1 MIYFDDTKHPRFKM
15 THIEAGSTYLF
26 TKSGN
31 EVRAIAPTTRYRGR
45 VMWEVERVSGKS
57 AGKRMDV
64 PALAL
69 EPIASNNHVLKLQ
82 TPAGNACLVLA
93 RNGRLFTVRSFAVQ
107 DRDELGLAFEPQV
120 PGFENLDSHSSVAQ
134 RFKLSTMVRYGDVV
148 LTNTV
153 MRADS
158 IEELEHT
165 LKRAQVR
172 VFNHEEF

>member
-1 MIYFDDTKHPRFKM
+1 MNR
-15 THIEAGSTYLF
+15 IEAGKNYLF

-31 EVRAIAPTTRYRGR
+31 EVRTIAPTTRYRGQA
-45 VMWEVERVSGKS
+45 MWEVERVSGAS

-64 PALAL
+64 PERAL
-69 EPIASNNHVLKLQ
+69 EPVANDNHVLFLN
-82 TPAGNACLVLA
+82 TPEGNACLVLA
-93 RNGRLFTVRSFAVQ
+93 RQGRAFMVRSFAVQ
-107 DRDELGLAFEPQV
+107 DRDELGLAFAPQV
-120 PGFENLDSHSSVAQ
+120 PGFENLDTGSSVAQ

-158 IEELEHT
+158 FEALEKT

-172 VFNHEEF
+172 VFNHQEF